1 MIAFLNFQAENI
13 KLSFPILYIIEIAE
27 IISKEKGIKMKDIK
41 SKLIK
46 GTEDLKLYWKT
57 PPHGRYMPFKEIASL
72 AVGGMGVKF
81 ICYAVQL
88 MILSVGNTLI
98 GNTIGIPPRELY
110 VIYVLSVIASFP
122 LTAIRAKIIDNSG
135 NKKGKFRPYIFT
147 MAIPTVILAIGFT
160 WMPYDSMN
168 TLWKCVTVLLYN
180 IGFQFFYMFMF
191 DSYTNIINVLS
202 PNTYER
208 SDVNSVTAV
217 VDSFAPT
224 IISFILPL
232 LASAITGQN
241 TIYDMKIYRAIF
253 PPLLLFGLL
262 LTIFIHKNTE
272 EKIVQAKTQIIQIK
286 FMDALRAVAKN
297 KYFWIIS
304 LASWIGFLE
313 SSFATILA
321 WLYNYQEACTP
332 MQYSIVTA
340 VYGNSALWSMLFAPI
355 LIRKIGKRN
364 LLISSNL
371 MSIAFILMM
380 YPVVTQA
387 PKNTII
393 WLMLGCMF
401 INGLGTSLGNLL
413 TYSLNGDIR
422 DYQQYITG
430 ERIDG
435 MFLAIGL
442 IGSVVTMVTG
452 FVLPAIYDYAG
463 LNEQV
468 ALSLGYDGSNV
479 YHVLYNEYYFK
490 HICGILI
497 IASAVGAALN
507 AIPYFFYDLTETKQK
522 AMVTVLKIRALFED
536 YGNDALSDE
545 QLVEAIDII
554 EESQKL
560 ADETPIKPTKNN
572 IKAAKK
578 SKDKAAVKA
587 AKAKY
592 KEQKERNEKITIAKF
607 VVEEINKFDKPDM
620 QKELL
625 IAKQIFDA
633 GLDGFAALTIRGK
646 EKQLKESRKL
656 IKKYYPNGIVPFD
669 TAVFDTLFA
678 KEDEIEE
685 KRRELANLPKSKEN
699 KEQLKQ
705 LNKEKA
711 EIKKQTKE
719 NVNRNSIYNRAA
731 KPYLDAKKLLI
742 QKENYSHYE
751 EIKTRYEE
759 SKARAEKAR
768 LAYEE
773 ACRKEAQEKEL
784 YAAKK
789 REERKAAKQ
798 KGRKNEKN

>member
-1 MIAFLNFQAENI
+1 M
-13 KLSFPILYIIEIAE
+13 
-27 IISKEKGIKMKDIK
+27 DIK
-41 SKLIK
+41 NLKNQAATKIQ
-46 GTEDLKLYWKT
+46 DLKLYWKE
-57 PPHGRYMPFKEIASL
+57 PPRGRYMPFKEIASL
-72 AVGGMGVKF
+72 AIGGMGVKF

-160 WMPYDSMN
+160 WMPYDSMS
-168 TLWKCVTVLLYN
+168 TLWKCITVLLYN

-241 TIYDMKIYRAIF
+241 TIYDMKIYRVIF
-253 PPLLLFGLL
+253 PPILLFGLL

-272 EKIVQAKTQIIQIK
+272 EKIVQAKTHIVQIK

-340 VYGNSALWSMLFAPI
+340 IYGNSALWSMIFAPI

-371 MSIAFILMM
+371 LSIVFILML
-380 YPVVTQA
+380 YPVVTKA
-387 PKNTII
+387 PKNMII
-393 WLMLGCMF
+393 WLTLGCMF
-401 INGLGTSLGNLL
+401 INGIGTSLGNLL

-468 ALSLGYDGSNV
+468 AVSLGYDGSNV
-479 YHVLYNEYYFK
+479 YYVLYNDNYFK

-497 IASAVGAALN
+497 IASAVGATLN

-536 YGNDALSDE
+536 YGNNALSDE

-554 EESQKL
+554 EQSQKL
-560 ADETPIKPTKNN
+560 VNEEPKKPSKDN

-578 SKDKAAVKA
+578 SKNKAAVKA
-587 AKAKY
+587 AKQEY
-592 KEQKERNEKITIAKF
+592 KNCKEHNERITIAKF
-607 VVEEINKFDKPDM
+607 VVDEINKFDSEQM
-620 QKELL
+620 QKEVK
-625 IAKQIFDA
+625 IARQIVDA
-633 GLDGFAALTIRGK
+633 GLDGFTTLKIK
-646 EKQLKESRKL
+646 SKQKQLKESVKL
-656 IKKYYPNGIVPFD
+656 IKKYYPNGIVSFD
-669 TAVFDTLFA
+669 SSVFDELFA
-678 KEDEIEE
+678 KEDEID
-685 KRRELANLPKSKEN
+685 KRQRELANLPKSSYKRE
-699 KEQLKQ
+699 KLKQ
-705 LNKEKA
+705 IIKEKA
-711 EIKKQTKE
+711 EIKKQVK
-719 NVNRNSIYNRAA
+719 NAVNQNSVFNRAA

-742 QKENYSHYE
+742 QQENYSHYD
-751 EIKTRYEE
+751 EIKDRYEE
-759 SKARAEKAR
+759 SKARAEMAHLQR
-768 LAYEE
+768 
-773 ACRKEAQEKEL
+773 
-784 YAAKK
+784 
-789 REERKAAKQ
+789 Q
-798 KGRKNEKN
+798 KSTLT